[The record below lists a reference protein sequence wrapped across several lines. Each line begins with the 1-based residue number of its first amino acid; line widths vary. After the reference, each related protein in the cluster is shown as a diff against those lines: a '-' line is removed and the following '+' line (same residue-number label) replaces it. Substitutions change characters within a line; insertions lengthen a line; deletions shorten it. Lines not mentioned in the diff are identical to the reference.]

1 MSAVWT
7 KGAKNVATKAAVLYA
22 MQGVAAAVVV
32 PVQVAVEVAAAVV
45 VAVEVAAALAAEVGV
60 RALAAVAAGPAVG
73 TARVPQCADLVL
85 LHTTSNPCDST
96 RVALQRF
103 RRIVQSL
110 RVVYTHV
117 GSESCGVPSLY
128 VGEAPE
134 ELYNRNGGKPAKV
147 EWQEGLNNSG
157 LPVEHPEFSGCC
169 SEELVLA
176 YIKTNMLPGVR
187 ASAWVVDSASTSAGA
202 SVAADASVGSGAGA
216 GAGAGAGG
224 RH

>member
-1 MSAVWT
+1 MAPMAFSDGFALGGGAATSARTARRSW
-7 KGAKNVATKAAVLYA
+7 ATAHRLHSAPLL
-22 MQGVAAAVVV
+22 QLR
-32 PVQVAVEVAAAVV
+32 P
-45 VAVEVAAALAAEVGV
+45 
-60 RALAAVAAGPAVG
+60 RPLAAVAAGPAVG

-157 LPVEHPEFSGCC
+157 LPVEHPEFFGCC